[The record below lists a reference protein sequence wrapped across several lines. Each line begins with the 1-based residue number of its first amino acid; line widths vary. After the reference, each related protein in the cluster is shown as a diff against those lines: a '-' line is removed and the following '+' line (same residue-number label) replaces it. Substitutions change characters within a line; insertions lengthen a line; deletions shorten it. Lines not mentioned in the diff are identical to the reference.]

1 MDLQALRTTISSEL
15 DRLRTRH
22 DLLGSFIEH
31 TKLSLRKHRLKMPES
46 IGAGVTIHGFREFR
60 EMTRFPHR
68 LVVYRAAWTTR
79 TFGYNNWSAKT
90 SA

>member
-1 MDLQALRTTISSEL
+1 MRY
-15 DRLRTRH
+15 
-22 DLLGSFIEH
+22 
-31 TKLSLRKHRLKMPES
+31 
-46 IGAGVTIHGFREFR
+46 VTIHGFREFR

>member
-1 MDLQALRTTISSEL
+1 MPRAERQACAVVARAPGPV
-15 DRLRTRH
+15 RLERR
-22 DLLGSFIEH
+22 EEVAM
-31 TKLSLRKHRLKMPES
+31 RLK
-46 IGAGVTIHGFREFR
+46 VTIHGFREFR